1 MVDMPSSNGKEYQK
15 IYKRAERDFKS
26 GKREDM
32 IDDRIEV
39 NFKSK
44 KITLKHFK
52 DFYKDKLKTKEQEFI
67 FNNCLDLISLIESS
81 KMALELEGSFLKNAT
96 GILKV
101 NPAMKEL
108 RENLKAFTNML
119 ELLHQLTL
127 ESDEDGSLEGWLN
140 E

>member
-1 MVDMPSSNGKEYQK
+1 MPSSNGKEYQK